1 MGIANKHVVLGVT
14 GGIAAYKS
22 ADLARRLR
30 EYGAEVRVVMT
41 PGAEHFITPLT
52 MQAVSA
58 NPVHTS
64 LLDPAAEA
72 GMGHIELA
80 RWADTVLVAPATAN
94 FLSRLAHG
102 AADDLLTALCLATK
116 VRISVAPAMNQQM
129 WRGQATQENMKI
141 LNRRG
146 VHILGPA
153 EGDQACGDTGPGR
166 MLEPGELVEAL
177 SGTFQPGLLENS
189 RVIVT
194 AGPTWEALDPVR
206 GVTNHSSG
214 KMGYAVAEA
223 AAEQGAHV
231 TLVTG
236 PTALPP
242 PASVDTV
249 PVVSAQDM
257 YDAVMEAVVDGDIF
271 IAVAAVAD
279 YRPATTA
286 EQKIKKHNEA
296 LTLELVR
303 NPDILAAVAEL
314 GSIYTAGFAAETT
327 NVEAHA
333 REKLTGKNVDLIA
346 ANLVGGGEGFGTD
359 DNSLM
364 LIDRLETT
372 TLPRMRK
379 TLLARKLI
387 EEVAER
393 YHAKSTG

>member
-129 WRGQATQENMKI
+129 WRDQATQENMEI

>member
-1 MGIANKHVVLGVT
+1 MGIANKHVLLGVT
-14 GGIAAYKS
+14 GGVAAYKS
-22 ADLARRLR
+22 AELVRRLR
-30 EYGAEVRVVMT
+30 EHGAEVRVVMT
-41 PGAEHFITPLT
+41 QGAEHFITPLT

-80 RWADTVLVAPATAN
+80 RWADAVLVAPATAN

-102 AADDLLTALCLATK
+102 AADDLLTTLCLATK

-129 WRGQATQENMKI
+129 WRGHATQENMEI

-206 GVTNHSSG
+206 GLTNHSSG

-242 PASVDTV
+242 PANVETV

-359 DNSLM
+359 DNSLL

-387 EEVAER
+387 EEIAER